1 MRKKG
6 KWLGKLVQFELL
18 YRVCLYLFVNPLLS
32 QLLRLYL
39 SRARS
44 GMTFNSDIISAQLSR
59 ERQFLNKL
67 AFLFLFR
74 SNRNLMPHFYIN
86 FVMSHQG
93 SCRLQISGKQE
104 RGGKFRGIIKR
115 FKGEYDHA

>member
-44 GMTFNSDIISAQLSR
+44 GMTFNSDIILRFLS
-59 ERQFLNKL
+59 LPGILL
-67 AFLFLFR
+67 ALFYMLVGTGLHCF
-74 SNRNLMPHFYIN
+74 
-86 FVMSHQG
+86 
-93 SCRLQISGKQE
+93 
-104 RGGKFRGIIKR
+104 
-115 FKGEYDHA
+115 